1 MPTYEYECLS
11 CSQRFEKRQSFS
23 EEPVAECP
31 DCGCQVRRVLYPAG
45 IIFKGSGWYITDS
58 KRPQPV
64 GGSKGGSDKG
74 EAVEAS
80 ASAGESADAKGKSEA
95 GEKKES
101 TVKKTEGEKALT
113 PA

>member
-11 CSQRFEKRQSFS
+11 CGHRFEKRQRFS
-23 EEPVAECP
+23 EDPVAECP
-31 DCGCQVRRVLYPAG
+31 ECGCQVRRVLYPAG

-64 GGSKGGSDKG
+64 GGSKNGPGKS
-74 EAVEAS
+74 EVVEAS
-80 ASAGESADAKGKSEA
+80 AGEGNGKSEA

-101 TVKKTEGEKALT
+101 KDSTGKKSEGEKALT